1 LLGNETDGRING
13 NFQKSFLLIF
23 VIRPVKETFAWFFCK
38 AVFIRDE
45 YHLRF
50 FAKDVT
56 SSKPLVSN
64 GVVMIDENL
73 PRGLYF
79 A

>member
-1 LLGNETDGRING
+1 MTNEELGRCHQTRTQTDGLDLHDKY
-13 NFQKSFLLIF
+13 Q
-23 VIRPVKETFAWFFCK
+23 
-38 AVFIRDE
+38 
-45 YHLRF
+45 LRF
-50 FAKDVT
+50 VAKDVT

-73 PRGLYF
+73 LRGLYF